1 MQQKQICRQFAC
13 EIGKNISILWQLM
26 IYCSQSAHSF
36 YSFFFFSPLI
46 VIQVG
51 WVFYHYIFCYLS
63 KYTASLQ
70 TRSWTWT
77 SSLNVERINCFC
89 VWRLSNLGVSILLIL
104 LFCSFLQA
112 PIVIIIIFIL
122 LGKKYSSTKRQM
134 YFISL
139 SSSTPHLTALYLS
152 YLLYT

>member
-1 MQQKQICRQFAC
+1 MWNRKEYFHFMTAYDLLLS
-13 EIGKNISILWQLM
+13 ISSLLL
-26 IYCSQSAHSF
+26 F
-36 YSFFFFSPLI
+36 LLFFFSSYCHTSWLSILPL
-46 VIQVG
+46 
-51 WVFYHYIFCYLS
+51 YILLFIH
-63 KYTASLQ
+63 TASLQ

-77 SSLNVERINCFC
+77 SSLNVEKINCFC

-104 LFCSFLQA
+104 LFCSFFQA

-122 LGKKYSSTKRQM
+122 LGKKYSSTKSQM